1 MKFETRGADSKK
13 HGVYAAAL
21 AFTFVLI
28 VWSTA
33 FRGSFVRVTDTL
45 YTFLS
50 EKFGWLYLLVIFAF
64 VAFCLILAFSR
75 YGQKRLGADDAT
87 PRYSTVS
94 WFAMLFCA
102 GMGVGLVFWGVA
114 EPLTHFEDPLG
125 VEAGTEA
132 AACFAMQASFMHW
145 GLHPWAIYGILGLSM
160 AYFSFR
166 KGEKLLVSSTLI
178 PVIGRKRA
186 QGVVGKVVDVLTV
199 VITATGISTTL
210 GLSALQINGG
220 ISHLFPAVC
229 VDLHT
234 QIVIIVISAAAFIA
248 SAVSGVDKG
257 VKTLSNINLALTL
270 VFCTAAFI
278 VGPQLEI
285 LNNLVSGMGDY
296 LSGLI
301 RESLHLSAYGGN
313 EWVVNW
319 RIFYWAW
326 WISWA
331 PFVGAFIARISEG
344 RTIREFV
351 LGVLI
356 VPTIASCIW
365 FAVFGSLGIHLGM
378 DGILSHEVLAEAVNT
393 PETAL
398 FTVLEQYPLH
408 FPLSVLAMLLLFF
421 FFITSADSGT
431 LVLGIFSSDGQQEP
445 SNLRKIVWG
454 VIISLL
460 AVGLLASG
468 GLTSVQRVSIIMAF
482 PFLFIL
488 PCCGCAV
495 VKSLWKED
503 MTRKRKV

>member
-1 MKFETRGADSKK
+1 MKFETRGADRKK

-64 VAFCLILAFSR
+64 VVFCLILAFSR
-75 YGQKRLGADDAT
+75 YGQKRLGADDAA

-125 VEAGTEA
+125 AEAGTEA
-132 AACFAMQASFMHW
+132 AARFAMQASFMHW

-285 LNNLVSGMGDY
+285 LNNLVSGMGD
-296 LSGLI
+296 
-301 RESLHLSAYGGN
+301 
-313 EWVVNW
+313 
-319 RIFYWAW
+319 
-326 WISWA
+326 
-331 PFVGAFIARISEG
+331 
-344 RTIREFV
+344 
-351 LGVLI
+351 
-356 VPTIASCIW
+356 
-365 FAVFGSLGIHLGM
+365 
-378 DGILSHEVLAEAVNT
+378 
-393 PETAL
+393 
-398 FTVLEQYPLH
+398 
-408 FPLSVLAMLLLFF
+408 
-421 FFITSADSGT
+421 
-431 LVLGIFSSDGQQEP
+431 
-445 SNLRKIVWG
+445 
-454 VIISLL
+454 
-460 AVGLLASG
+460 
-468 GLTSVQRVSIIMAF
+468 
-482 PFLFIL
+482 
-488 PCCGCAV
+488 
-495 VKSLWKED
+495 
-503 MTRKRKV
+503 